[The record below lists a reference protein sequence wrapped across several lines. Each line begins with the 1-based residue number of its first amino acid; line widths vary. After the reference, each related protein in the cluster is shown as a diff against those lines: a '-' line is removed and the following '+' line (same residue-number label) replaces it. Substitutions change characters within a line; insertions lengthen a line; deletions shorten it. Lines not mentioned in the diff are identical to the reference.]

1 MIFLVPAGSGWMMLQ
16 GGPVAMSLQSTLIML
31 GAAILG
37 ASGYYCIVQAMRIG
51 DVEQGEVDL
60 SLLELPAAIQTLI
73 DAGGF

>member
-1 MIFLVPAGSGWMMLQ
+1 MMLQ

-51 DVEQGEVDL
+51 EISVVAPFRYSRIFL
-60 SLLELPAAIQTLI
+60 WYAL
-73 DAGGF
+73 F